1 MLKKLLFSTFVACF
15 LTIGGFAQVNN
26 VPTTYKGTVGNVKI
40 TMTIYSD
47 WSNYLTTY
55 TGTYYYDN
63 IKKDLTLRGIWLA
76 RLETIELIEVGD
88 GEVVTGYF
96 CLKGDSQR
104 FYDVLT
110 GTWTSLDKKRI
121 LPVRLTK
128 VN

>member
-1 MLKKLLFSTFVACF
+1 MLKKVLFSAFFACF
-15 LTIGGFAQVNN
+15 LAIGGFAQVNN
-26 VPTTYKGTVGNVKI
+26 MPMTYKGTVGNVKI
-40 TMTIYSD
+40 TMTISSD
-47 WSNYLTTY
+47 WSNYLTTF

-63 IKKDLTLRGIWLA
+63 VRKDLTLRGIWLA

-88 GEVVTGYF
+88 GEAVTGYF
-96 CLKGDSQR
+96 SLKGDSQK

-110 GTWTSLDKKRI
+110 GTWTSLDKKRT